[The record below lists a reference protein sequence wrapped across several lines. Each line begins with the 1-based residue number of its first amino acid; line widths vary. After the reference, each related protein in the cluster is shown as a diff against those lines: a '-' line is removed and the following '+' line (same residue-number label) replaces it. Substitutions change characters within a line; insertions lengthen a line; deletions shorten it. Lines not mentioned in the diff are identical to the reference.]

1 MKKNAKIYVSATNN
15 GGSKVSKGTGTIYNL
30 HSSLTGFPNN
40 IVIAVNNNQCG
51 IQYAITILVWNP
63 VQGTRRLKIV
73 RHPIRIGWQQ
83 HDLDWITVYTENWVY
98 RHEFSFTRLIVE
110 DMLFHWN
117 LLQGCTHQ
125 SLWLESPKAQCSTFQ
140 SWDWWCT
147 KGKVKV
153 NRFFLEARADL
164 YVTFR
169 TTLEG
174 YSSGYRT
181 LFTCARH

>member
-1 MKKNAKIYVSATNN
+1 MKKT
-15 GGSKVSKGTGTIYNL
+15 SKNKEIHTLSLVFPRKTSPWSLKTTHNSFPFSFLVIKG
-30 HSSLTGFPNN
+30 
-40 IVIAVNNNQCG
+40 
-51 IQYAITILVWNP
+51 
-63 VQGTRRLKIV
+63 
-73 RHPIRIGWQQ
+73 HPIRIGWQQ
-83 HDLDWITVYTENWVY
+83 HILDWITVYTENWVY

-153 NRFFLEARADL
+153 NRFQQHLKKALGWMLLA
-164 YVTFR
+164 VNQ
-169 TTLEG
+169 
-174 YSSGYRT
+174 
-181 LFTCARH
+181 LFYLSYTPSKN